1 MRVAAIIALLALGG
15 CSWFRSDEP
24 KVVEETRPEYLA
36 CRQEV
41 QNSPEMQRL
50 AAQSNPE
57 NAVNVTRLRPVRAA
71 TENRLYRDCLRS
83 HGLTL
88 PGGVET
94 VRPRP

>member
-1 MRVAAIIALLALGG
+1 MRVAAVLLLLALGG
-15 CSWFRSDEP
+15 CSWFRGDE

-57 NAVNVTRLRPVRAA
+57 NAVNVTRLQPVRAA

-88 PGGVET
+88 PGGVEM
-94 VRPRP
+94 VRPRS